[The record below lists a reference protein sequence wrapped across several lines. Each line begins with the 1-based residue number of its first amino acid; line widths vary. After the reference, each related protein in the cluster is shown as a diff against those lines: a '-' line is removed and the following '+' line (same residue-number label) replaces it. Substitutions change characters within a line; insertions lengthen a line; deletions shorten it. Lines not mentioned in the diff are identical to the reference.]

1 MPAGFD
7 KCEKEG
13 GKMRTVSGPNKRFG
27 LGNGEYV
34 HICFDKKGAIHRG
47 YPKKGRE
54 EMKKQYAKD

>member
-34 HICFDKKGAIHRG
+34 HICFDKKGAMHRG
-47 YPKKGRE
+47 YTKKGRE
-54 EMKKQYAKD
+54 EMKK